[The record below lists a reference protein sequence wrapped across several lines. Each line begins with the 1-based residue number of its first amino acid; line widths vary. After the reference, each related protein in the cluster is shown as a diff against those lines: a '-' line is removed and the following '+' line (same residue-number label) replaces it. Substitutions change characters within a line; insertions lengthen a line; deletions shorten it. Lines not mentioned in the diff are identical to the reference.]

1 MLTLYTKIAKKT
13 IKLLVNSKNIIYNFY
28 EVDKV
33 DTREVNVKTL
43 AYIGDVVYDL
53 YIREHVISNSREQ
66 VNKLH
71 KKTIKYVS
79 AKAQARIV
87 AAMDTELSDEE
98 KDIIRRGRNAE
109 ANTVPKNTDVVTY
122 KIATGFESLIGFLYL
137 EKRIE
142 RLEYIIDRSIKI
154 IEEV

>member
-1 MLTLYTKIAKKT
+1 M
-13 IKLLVNSKNIIYNFY
+13 
-28 EVDKV
+28 

-43 AYIGDVVYDL
+43 AYIGDVVYEL
-53 YIREHVISNSREQ
+53 YIREHVIENSREQ
-66 VNKLH
+66 VSKLH

-79 AKAQARIV
+79 AKAQAKVV
-87 AAMDTELSDEE
+87 AALDNELTDEE

-122 KIATGFESLIGFLYL
+122 KIATGFEALIGFLYL
-137 EKRIE
+137 EKRE
-142 RLEYIIDRSIKI
+142 DRLKDIINKSIRV

>member
-1 MLTLYTKIAKKT
+1 
-13 IKLLVNSKNIIYNFY
+13 
-28 EVDKV
+28 
-33 DTREVNVKTL
+33 
-43 AYIGDVVYDL
+43 
-53 YIREHVISNSREQ
+53 
-66 VNKLH
+66 
-71 KKTIKYVS
+71 
-79 AKAQARIV
+79 
-87 AAMDTELSDEE
+87 MDMELSDEE

>member
-1 MLTLYTKIAKKT
+1 M
-13 IKLLVNSKNIIYNFY
+13 
-28 EVDKV
+28 
-33 DTREVNVKTL
+33 DTREINVKTL
-43 AYIGDVVYDL
+43 AYIGDVVYEL
-53 YIREHVISNSREQ
+53 YIREHVIENSREQ

-79 AKAQARIV
+79 AKAQAKVVETIQN
-87 AAMDTELSDEE
+87 ELTDEE

-109 ANTVPKNTDVVTY
+109 ANTVPKNTDVITY

-137 EKRIE
+137 EKREE
-142 RLEYIIDRSIKI
+142 RLKYIINKSIQI

>member
-1 MLTLYTKIAKKT
+1 M
-13 IKLLVNSKNIIYNFY
+13 
-28 EVDKV
+28 
-33 DTREVNVKTL
+33 DTREINVKTL
-43 AYIGDVVYDL
+43 AYIGDVVYEL
-53 YIREHVISNSREQ
+53 YIREHVIENSSEQ

-79 AKAQARIV
+79 AKAQAKVVTGIES
-87 AAMDTELSDEE
+87 ELTDEE

-137 EKRIE
+137 EKREE
-142 RLEYIIDRSIKI
+142 RLKYIIDKSIQI

>member
-1 MLTLYTKIAKKT
+1 M
-13 IKLLVNSKNIIYNFY
+13 
-28 EVDKV
+28 
-33 DTREVNVKTL
+33 DTRETNVKTL
-43 AYIGDVVYDL
+43 AYIGDVVYEL
-53 YIREHVISNSREQ
+53 YIREYVISNSREQ

-87 AAMDTELSDEE
+87 AAMNDEFSDEE

-142 RLEYIIDRSIKI
+142 RLEYIIGRSIKI

>member
-1 MLTLYTKIAKKT
+1 M
-13 IKLLVNSKNIIYNFY
+13 
-28 EVDKV
+28 

-43 AYIGDVVYDL
+43 AYIGDVVYEL

-87 AAMDTELSDEE
+87 AAMDNELSDEE

-142 RLEYIIDRSIKI
+142 RLEYIIDKSIKI

>member
-1 MLTLYTKIAKKT
+1 M
-13 IKLLVNSKNIIYNFY
+13 
-28 EVDKV
+28 
-33 DTREVNVKTL
+33 DTREINVKTL
-43 AYIGDVVYDL
+43 AYIGDVVYEL
-53 YIREHVISNSREQ
+53 YIREHVIENSREQ

-79 AKAQARIV
+79 AKAQAKVV
-87 AAMDTELSDEE
+87 AGIESELTDEE

-137 EKRIE
+137 EKREE
-142 RLEYIIDRSIKI
+142 RLKYIIDKSIQI

>member
-1 MLTLYTKIAKKT
+1 M
-13 IKLLVNSKNIIYNFY
+13 
-28 EVDKV
+28 

-43 AYIGDVVYDL
+43 AYIGDVVYEL
-53 YIREHVISNSREQ
+53 YIREHVIENSREQ

-79 AKAQARIV
+79 AKAQAKIV
-87 AAMDTELSDEE
+87 ATLDNELTEEE

-122 KIATGFESLIGFLYL
+122 KIATGFEALIGFLYL
-137 EKRIE
+137 EKREE
-142 RLEYIIDRSIKI
+142 RLIDIINKSIKI

>member
-1 MLTLYTKIAKKT
+1 M
-13 IKLLVNSKNIIYNFY
+13 
-28 EVDKV
+28 
-33 DTREVNVKTL
+33 DTREVNIKTL
-43 AYIGDVVYDL
+43 AYIGDVVYEL
-53 YIREHVISNSREQ
+53 YIREHVIENSREQ

-79 AKAQARIV
+79 AKAQAKV
-87 AAMDTELSDEE
+87 VTALDNELTDDE

-122 KIATGFESLIGFLYL
+122 KIATGFEALIGFLYL
-137 EKRIE
+137 EKRE
-142 RLEYIIDRSIKI
+142 DRLKDIINKSIQI